1 MSRVVLASL
10 LSVLP
15 STLLFAHE
23 GHGHTEAGQGNS
35 LWHYI
40 TEPQHA
46 WVFAALVV
54 AAAVLALVR
63 WSAGNTA
70 ARAEDIS

>member
-1 MSRVVLASL
+1 MVRLGFATL

-15 STLLFAHE
+15 ATRLVAHE
-23 GHGHTEAGQGNS
+23 GHGHTAPGQGNS
-35 LWHYI
+35 LWHYL

-54 AAAVLALVR
+54 VAAAAALYR
-63 WSAGNTA
+63 WTQRNAVNHS
-70 ARAEDIS
+70 EDPS

>member
-1 MSRVVLASL
+1 MVRIGFATL

-15 STLLFAHE
+15 PTLLVAHE
-23 GHGHTEAGQGNS
+23 GHGHTAPGQGNS
-35 LWHYI
+35 LWHYL

-54 AAAVLALVR
+54 VAAAAALYR
-63 WSAGNTA
+63 WTQRSAVNHS
-70 ARAEDIS
+70 EDPS